1 MKMKKV
7 LIGFAALA
15 MLSGNAFAEGKIK
28 VTKPADGETVTVPFE
43 VCFSATGLEVVKAG
57 KDKTEGK
64 GHHHILI
71 DVDPVKDSF
80 DAKNPSLNKYGKGT
94 LLHLSKGGD
103 CQKVTKPLT
112 PGKHMLSGVFTY
124 NNHIPYDP
132 IISDTITINVGPGK

>member
-1 MKMKKV
+1 MNKV
-7 LIGFAALA
+7 LVGFALLV
-15 MLSGNAFAEGKIK
+15 MFGSNAFGEGKIK
-28 VTKPADGETVTVPFE
+28 ITKPSDGENVTVPFE

-71 DVDPVKDSF
+71 DVDPTKDSF
-80 DAKNPSLNKYGKGT
+80 DPKNKELNKYGKGI

-132 IISDTITINVGPGK
+132 IIGDTITINVVPGK